1 MSDPTAVKKRGVRH
15 LRDVGR
21 LVDSRVARLQD
32 AITGGADAP
41 WARAVLAGLRS
52 AVRRE
57 PGSVSEVWEW
67 TSVPVDEHAP
77 DAPTREEWA
86 VHAALCLYAL
96 HQQGRSDPMHRPGQG
111 LGQAVRLLAG
121 TDSDLDSPVR
131 RRFAKVVTATSID
144 ECLHHLRGLVTQFR
158 SAQPPIGLDYAMLA
172 DDLVRL
178 QQPGGASSV
187 RLRWSR
193 QYYHVVSTASDHES
207 DRSKE
212 NQE

>member
-1 MSDPTAVKKRGVRH
+1 MSDPTAVKRSVRY

-21 LVDSRVARLQD
+21 LVDSRVGRLQD

-52 AVRRE
+52 AIRRE

-67 TSVPVDEHAP
+67 TSVPVDEHAS
-77 DAPTREEWA
+77 DKPTHEEWA

-96 HQQGRSDPMHRPGQG
+96 HQQGRSDPVHRPGQG

-121 TDSDLDSPVR
+121 SDSDLGSPVR
-131 RRFAKVVTATSID
+131 RRFAKVLTATSID

-158 SAQPPIGLDYAMLA
+158 SAQPPIGLDYGMLA

-178 QQPGGASSV
+178 QQPGGAASV

-193 QYYHVVSTASDHES
+193 QYYHIASTASDQDS
-207 DRSKE
+207 DPTKE
-212 NQE
+212 TRK